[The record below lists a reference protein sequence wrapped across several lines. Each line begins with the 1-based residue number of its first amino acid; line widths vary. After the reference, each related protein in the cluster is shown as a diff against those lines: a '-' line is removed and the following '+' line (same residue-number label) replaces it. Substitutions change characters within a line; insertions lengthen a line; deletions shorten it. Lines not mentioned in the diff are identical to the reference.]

1 LTRIIAALFLLLFM
15 SPILAPDAQ
24 AQDSASAEA
33 EKSFFLSFV
42 QNQLSTPNRQIVI
55 SGIQGVLSSEA
66 SIGSITVADRE
77 GVWLR
82 VTNARIVWSR
92 LALLRGR
99 LDINTLAADRI
110 DILRKP
116 LPDESLP
123 SPEAKGFSLPELP
136 LAVILQQ
143 LNIGRIAFGDGVFG
157 LKSEISLAG
166 NLTLESGSLDSN
178 LQVQRLD
185 GPGGEFRI
193 KAAYANQSQQL
204 DLDLTLNEPQ
214 NGIVAN
220 LLNIEGKPPVAL
232 ALKGSGPLSDLL
244 LQLTLD
250 AAGKRVL
257 TGDTKLDRQ
266 SDGLGF
272 KTNLNGEIAALI
284 PPIFRDF
291 FGNETTLIVNGVM
304 RDAGGVGLDRLNIKS
319 NALVLDANGE
329 TTNDGFLKRLKV
341 DATIADPTGKKVILP
356 VKGGQTTVDK
366 AVLAVG
372 FGTSTNNDWSS
383 TVEVTNFTTDSF
395 ASKSIN
401 LVAKGL
407 AENIDN
413 PTARS
418 LTYNVNGEVAGITA
432 TRADIAE
439 ALGELIQLKI
449 NGDWKAGTPVNLKQA
464 LIAANGFSTA
474 LAGTIDKF
482 AYRGDIF
489 VKASSL
495 APFSALAGRDLAGAI
510 DLKANGLVEAL
521 TGGFDLM
528 LDGHA
533 TGMKLG
539 IDAADKVLAGETRI
553 TGGVARG
560 EAGVS
565 AKNFRVENPQT
576 LVTANGTFATG
587 AANFDFGLDLTD
599 LALLS
604 EKAGGALKV
613 KGSARGQDNII
624 ALAFNAGVPEGT
636 LSGRKL
642 TQGDLTFNGT
652 LYKDIVDGKVS
663 GLAFLDGIRA
673 DLATEIALRQDE
685 KRLTNISFIAGG
697 TRLRGDVT
705 QSKQGLYNGNL
716 TLASSD
722 VSTAAALFL
731 VEATGKADATIALSH
746 DDEKQNVDIKGQ
758 IDNLKANDIVVGKA
772 AIALAAQ
779 DIFKVPSANGGV
791 TASDVS
797 ASGIVV
803 NNLDAQATQDGKTT
817 NFKLNAG
824 LNNGARTSL
833 QGALQPTDRGYLLS
847 LANAELT
854 RGALAARLVQPAAIN
869 VAGSNVSFGNIVLD
883 VGQGRVTVGGEVAET
898 LNLAVAIQRLPLDIA
913 NTIKPDLGLGGEIN
927 GTAKVGGTRQRPD
940 VNFDMQARGVTA
952 AALKKAGLDALNL
965 DAKGTSTTDQLNV
978 DAHLTGAGGLDAS
991 AKGSVPL
998 AQGQLGVDFDLKS
1011 FPLTALNGVVKNQ
1024 NLAGVISGRGRVTG
1038 TLQRPNA
1045 EFDLKGAGLSARPL
1059 QEAGLS
1065 PLQLAAAGRFAN
1077 NTLTLSSAKVDGPQG
1092 FTVSASG
1099 NVPVSGSG
1107 LGINVTGNIPL
1118 SLANRFLADR
1128 GTQAR
1133 GNIDLTASV
1142 SGSFAQPQ
1150 IRGMFSANG
1159 AEVIDPEANLRLQ
1172 RITLLGSMEGTT
1184 VTIRTFNASLSTG
1197 GTISATGTIS
1207 TDAAANFP
1215 ANIDI
1220 KLDKARYVDGTL
1232 VAATVTGA
1240 LAVKGPLTRDPVISG
1255 NINIDRAEITV
1266 PESFGGSSA
1275 VIDVKHKDPSKAVE
1289 QTLKRAKAD
1298 QPQVATPI
1306 ARPSV
1311 VRLDINVTAPN
1322 KIFIRGRGLDAE
1334 IGGSVRITGPA
1345 TNVQPVGAFDL
1356 IRGRLGILGQR
1367 ITFTEGQV
1375 TLVGDL
1381 DPDINFVAS
1390 TQGSDITV
1398 NVMVRGRVS
1407 DLEITFSSQPELP
1420 QDEVMARL
1428 IFNRSIS
1435 ELSAFQVARLAA
1447 AAAELAGGSNSSL
1460 LDSLRKN
1467 TGLDDLDV
1475 VTDSKGNAGVRAGR
1489 YIRDNVYLGVEAG
1502 AAGSTKGTIN
1512 LDITPNLKAKGA
1524 VGANGDS
1531 GAGLFFEK
1539 DY

>member
-1 LTRIIAALFLLLFM
+1 MTRILATLFLLLFA
-15 SPILAPDAQ
+15 APAL
-24 AQDSASAEA
+24 AQDSAEA
-33 EKSFFLSFV
+33 EKSYFLSFV

-55 SGIQGVLSSEA
+55 SNIQGVLSSEA

-82 VTNARIVWSR
+82 VTNAKIVWSR

-99 LDINTLAADRI
+99 LDVNTLAAERI

-136 LAVILQQ
+136 LAVILQDLQ
-143 LNIGRIAFGDGVFG
+143 IGRIAFGDGVFG
-157 LKSEISLAG
+157 LRSEISLAG
-166 NLTLESGSLDSN
+166 NLRLEGGSLDSS
-178 LQVQRLD
+178 LQVRRLD
-185 GPGGEFRI
+185 GPGGEFQI
-193 KAAYANQSQQL
+193 KAAYANESQQL
-204 DLDLTLNEPQ
+204 DLDLTLNEPE

-220 LLNIEGKPPVAL
+220 LLNIEGRPPVAL
-232 ALKGSGPLSDLL
+232 ALKGSGPLSDLA

-257 TGDTKLDRQ
+257 TGETKLDRQ

-272 KTNLNGEIAALI
+272 NTTLNGEIAALI
-284 PPIFRDF
+284 PPVFRDF
-291 FGNETTLIVNGVM
+291 FGNETALIVNGVL
-304 RDAGGVGLDRLNIKS
+304 RDAGGVALDRLNIKS
-319 NALVLDANGE
+319 NALALDATGE
-329 TTNDGFLKRLKV
+329 TTNDGFLRRLKV

-356 VKGGQTTVDK
+356 VKGGETTVDK

-372 FGTSTNNDWSS
+372 FGTSTNSDWTSS
-383 TVEVTNFTTDSF
+383 LEVTNLTTDSF
-395 ASKSIN
+395 AAKSVN
-401 LVAKGL
+401 LIGKGL

-413 PTARS
+413 PAARS
-418 LTYNVNGEVAGITA
+418 LTYDVTGDVSGITA
-432 TRADIAE
+432 KRADIAE

-464 LIAANGFSTA
+464 LIAANGLSA
-474 LAGTIDKF
+474 SLAGTINDF
-482 AYRGDIF
+482 AYRGDIL

-495 APFSALAGRDLAGAI
+495 APFSALAGRDLAGSI

-528 LDGHA
+528 LNGYA
-533 TGMKLG
+533 TGMQFG

-553 TGGVARG
+553 TGGLARNANG
-560 EAGVS
+560 LTARDFKIV
-565 AKNFRVENPQT
+565 NPQT
-576 LVTANGTFATG
+576 LVTANGTFASG
-587 AANFDFGLDLTD
+587 AANFDFGVDLTD

-624 ALAFNAGVPEGT
+624 ALAFNAGVAEGT

-642 TQGDLTFNGT
+642 TEGDLTFNGT
-652 LYKDIVDGKVS
+652 LYKGIVDGKVS

-673 DLATEIALRQDE
+673 DLATEIAIHKDD
-685 KRLTNISFIAGG
+685 KRLTNIQFIAGG
-697 TRLRGDVT
+697 TRLRGDVM
-705 QSKQGLYNGNL
+705 QDKKGLLQGNL

-731 VEATGKADATIALSH
+731 VEATGRADATIALSH
-746 DDEKQNVDIKGQ
+746 DEEKQNVDIKGQ
-758 IDNLKANDIVVGKA
+758 IDGLKANDIIIGKA

-779 DIFKVPSANGGV
+779 DIFKVPSANGSV

-797 ASGIVV
+797 AAGIDITS
-803 NNLDAQATQDGKTT
+803 LDAQAAQDGKTT
-817 NFKLNAG
+817 NFKMNAG
-824 LNNGARTSL
+824 LKNGARTSV
-833 QGALQPTDRGYLLS
+833 GGSLQPTDTGYILS
-847 LANAELT
+847 LANADLT
-854 RGALAARLVQPAAIN
+854 RGTLAARLVQPAAIN
-869 VAGSNVSFGNIVLD
+869 VAGSNVSFGDIILD
-883 VGQGRVTVGGEVAET
+883 VGKGKVTVSGEVAET
-898 LNLAVAIQRLPLDIA
+898 LNLAVAIQKLPLDIA

-927 GTAKVGGTRQRPD
+927 GTAKIGGTRVKPD
-940 VNFDMQARGVTA
+940 VNFDMQARGITA

-991 AKGSVPL
+991 ARGSVPL
-998 AQGQLGVDFDLKS
+998 AQGQLGVDFDLRS
-1011 FPLTALNGVVKNQ
+1011 FPLNALNGVVKDQ
-1024 NLAGVISGRGRVTG
+1024 NLAGNISGRGRVTG

-1045 EFDLKGAGLSARPL
+1045 EFDLKGTGLSAKPL
-1059 QEAGLS
+1059 QEAGLA
-1065 PLQLAAAGRFAN
+1065 PLQLTAAGRFAN
-1077 NTLTLSSAKVDGPQG
+1077 NMLTLASAKADGPQG

-1099 NVPVSGSG
+1099 KVPLSGSG

-1128 GTQAR
+1128 GTQAK
-1133 GNIDLTASV
+1133 GVIDVTASIT
-1142 SGSFAQPQ
+1142 GSFARPQ
-1150 IRGMFSANG
+1150 IRGMFSTNG
-1159 AEVIDPEANLRLQ
+1159 AEVLDPEANIRLQ

-1184 VTIRTFNASLSTG
+1184 VTIRTLNAALSTG

-1220 KLDKARYVDGTL
+1220 RLDKARYADGNL
-1232 VAATVTGA
+1232 VVATVTGA

-1275 VIDVKHKDPSKAVE
+1275 VIDVKHKDPSKAVA
-1289 QTLKRAKAD
+1289 QTLKRARAD
-1298 QPQVATPI
+1298 QPKVATPT

-1322 KIFIRGRGLDAE
+1322 RIFVRGRGLDAE
-1334 IGGSVRITGPA
+1334 IGGSVRLTGPA
-1345 TNVQPVGAFDL
+1345 TNIQPVGAFDL

-1381 DPDINFVAS
+1381 DPELNFVAS
-1390 TQGSDITV
+1390 TQGTDITV
-1398 NVMVRGRVS
+1398 NVTVRGRVS
-1407 DLEITFSSQPELP
+1407 DLQISFSSQPELP

-1435 ELSAFQVARLAA
+1435 ELSPLQVARLAA

-1475 VTDSKGNAGVRAGR
+1475 VTDSQGNAGVRAGR

-1502 AAGSTKGTIN
+1502 AGGKTKGTIN

-1524 VGANGDS
+1524 VGSDGDS

>member
-1 LTRIIAALFLLLFM
+1 LTRILATLFLLLFA
-15 SPILAPDAQ
+15 APAL
-24 AQDSASAEA
+24 AQDSAEA
-33 EKSFFLSFV
+33 EKSYFLSFV
-42 QNQLSTPNRQIVI
+42 EEQLSTPNRQIVI
-55 SGIQGVLSSEA
+55 SDIRGVLSSEA

-77 GVWLR
+77 GIWLR
-82 VTNARIVWSR
+82 VTNAKIVWSR

-99 LDINTLAADRI
+99 LDVNTLAAERI

-136 LAVILQQ
+136 LAVILQDLQ
-143 LNIGRIAFGDGVFG
+143 IGRIAFGDGVFG

-166 NLTLESGSLDSN
+166 NVRLEGGSLDSN

-185 GPGGEFRI
+185 GPGGEFKI
-193 KAAYANQSQQL
+193 KAAYANESQKL
-204 DLDLTLNEPQ
+204 DLDLTLNEPE

-232 ALKGSGPLSDLL
+232 ALKGSGPLSDLA

-257 TGDTKLDRQ
+257 TGETKLDRQ

-272 KTNLNGEIAALI
+272 KTTMNGEIAGLI
-284 PPIFRDF
+284 PPVFRDF
-291 FGNETTLIVNGVM
+291 FGNETALIVNGVL
-304 RDAGGVGLDRLNIKS
+304 RDAGGVALDRLNINS
-319 NALVLDANGE
+319 NALALDATGE
-329 TTNDGFLKRLKV
+329 TTNDGFLRRLKV

-366 AVLAVG
+366 AVVAVAY
-372 FGTSTNNDWSS
+372 GTNRGDDWTS
-383 TVEVTNFTTDSF
+383 TVEITNFTSDSF

-401 LVAKGL
+401 LTGKGL
-407 AENIDN
+407 AQNIDN

-418 LTYNVNGEVAGITA
+418 LTYDVTGEVSGITA
-432 TRADIAE
+432 KRADIAE

-449 NGDWKAGTPVNLKQA
+449 NGDWKAGNPVNLTQA
-464 LIAANGFSTA
+464 LIAANGLSA
-474 LAGTIDKF
+474 SLVGTINDF
-482 AYRGDIF
+482 AYHGDIF
-489 VKASSL
+489 VKASSI
-495 APFSALAGRDLAGAI
+495 APFSALAGRDLAGSI

-528 LDGHA
+528 LDGYA
-533 TGMKLG
+533 TGMQLG

-553 TGGVARG
+553 TGGLARNANG
-560 EAGVS
+560 LTARDFKIV
-565 AKNFRVENPQT
+565 NPQT
-576 LVTANGTFATG
+576 LVTANGTFASG

-599 LALLS
+599 LALLA
-604 EKAGGALKV
+604 EKAGGPLKV

-652 LYKDIVDGKVS
+652 LYKGIVDGKVS

-673 DLATEIALRQDE
+673 DLATEIALHRDE
-685 KRLTNISFIAGG
+685 KRLSNIQFIAGG

-705 QSKQGLYNGNL
+705 QDKKGLLQGNL

-731 VEATGKADATIALSH
+731 VEATGKADATIALGH
-746 DDEKQNVDIKGQ
+746 DGEKQNVDIKGQ
-758 IDNLKANDIVVGKA
+758 IDGLKANDIIVGKA

-779 DIFKVPSANGGV
+779 DIFKVPSANGAV

-797 ASGIVV
+797 ASGIDITS
-803 NNLDAQATQDGKTT
+803 LDAQATQDGKTT
-817 NFKLNAG
+817 NFNMNAS
-824 LNNGARTSL
+824 LKNGARTSV
-833 QGALQPTDRGYLLS
+833 GGSLQPTDKGYLLS
-847 LANAELT
+847 LANADLA
-854 RGALAARLVQPAAIN
+854 RGALSARLVQPATIN
-869 VAGSNVSFGNIVLD
+869 VAGSNFTLSDIILD
-883 VGQGRVTVGGEVAET
+883 VGQGKVTVSGEIAET
-898 LNLAVAIQRLPLDIA
+898 LNLAVAIQKLPLDIA

-927 GTAKVGGTRQRPD
+927 GTAKIGGTRVKPD
-940 VNFDMQARGVTA
+940 VNFDMQARAITA
-952 AALKKAGLDALNL
+952 AALKRAGLDALNL
-965 DAKGTSTTDQLNV
+965 DAKGTSTTDRLNV

-991 AKGSVPL
+991 ARGSVPL
-998 AQGQLGVDFDLKS
+998 AQGQLGVDFDLRS
-1011 FPLTALNGVVKNQ
+1011 FPLNALNGVVTGQ
-1024 NLAGVISGRGRVTG
+1024 NLAGNISGRGRVTG
-1038 TLQRPNA
+1038 TLQKPNA

-1059 QEAGLS
+1059 QEAGLA

-1077 NTLTLSSAKVDGPQG
+1077 NTLTLSSAKADGPQG

-1099 NVPVSGSG
+1099 NVPLSGSG

-1118 SLANRFLADR
+1118 SLANRFMADR
-1128 GTQAR
+1128 GTQAK
-1133 GNIDLTASV
+1133 GVIEVTASV
-1142 SGSFAQPQ
+1142 TGSFAQPQ
-1150 IRGMFSANG
+1150 VRGMFSANG
-1159 AEVIDPEANLRLQ
+1159 AEVLDPEANIRLQ
-1172 RITLLGSMEGTT
+1172 RITLLGSMEGRT
-1184 VTIRTFNASLSTG
+1184 VTIRTLNAALSTG
-1197 GTISATGTIS
+1197 GTISVTGTIS

-1220 KLDKARYVDGTL
+1220 RLDKARYADGNL
-1232 VAATVTGA
+1232 VVATVTGA

-1266 PESFGGSSA
+1266 PESFGGSNA
-1275 VIDVKHKDPSKAVE
+1275 VIDVKHKDPSKAVA

-1298 QPQVATPI
+1298 QPQVATPT

-1334 IGGSVRITGPA
+1334 IGGSVRLTGPA
-1345 TNVQPVGAFDL
+1345 TDIQPVGAFDL

-1381 DPDINFVAS
+1381 DPELNFVAS
-1390 TQGSDITV
+1390 TQGTDITV
-1398 NVMVRGRVS
+1398 NVTVRGRVS
-1407 DLEITFSSQPELP
+1407 DLQISFSSQPELP

-1428 IFNRSIS
+1428 IFNRSIT
-1435 ELSAFQVARLAA
+1435 ELSPLQVARLAA
-1447 AAAELAGGSNSSL
+1447 AAAELAGSSNSSL
-1460 LDSLRKN
+1460 LESLRKS

-1475 VTDSKGNAGVRAGR
+1475 VTDSQGNAGVRAGR

-1502 AAGSTKGTIN
+1502 AAGKTKGTIN
-1512 LDITPNLKAKGA
+1512 LDITPNLKAKGS
-1524 VGANGDS
+1524 VGSDGDS

>member
-1 LTRIIAALFLLLFM
+1 MTRILAIIFLLL
-15 SPILAPDAQ
+15 LAAPAT
-24 AQDSASAEA
+24 AQDSAEA
-33 EKSFFLSFV
+33 EKSYFLSFV

-55 SGIQGVLSSEA
+55 SDIQGVLSSEA

-77 GVWLR
+77 GVWLK
-82 VTNARIVWSR
+82 VTNAKIVWSR

-99 LDINTLAADRI
+99 LDVNTLAAERI

-136 LAVILQQ
+136 LAVILQDLQ
-143 LNIGRIAFGDGVFG
+143 IGRIAFGDGVFG
-157 LKSEISLAG
+157 LRSEISLAG
-166 NLTLESGSLDSN
+166 NLRLEGGSLDSS
-178 LQVQRLD
+178 LQVRRLD
-185 GPGGEFRI
+185 GPGGEFQI
-193 KAAYANQSQQL
+193 KAAYANESQQL
-204 DLDLTLNEPQ
+204 DLDLTLNEPE

-220 LLNIEGKPPVAL
+220 LLNIEGKPPVTL
-232 ALKGSGPLSDLL
+232 ALKGSGPLSDLA

-257 TGDTKLDRQ
+257 TGETRLDRQ
-266 SDGLGF
+266 SDGLQF
-272 KTNLNGEIAALI
+272 NTTLNGEIAALI
-284 PPIFRDF
+284 PPVFRDF
-291 FGNETTLIVNGVM
+291 FGNETALIINGTL
-304 RDAGGVGLDRLNIKS
+304 RDAGGVALDRLNIKS
-319 NALVLDANGE
+319 NALALDATGE
-329 TTNDGFLKRLKV
+329 TTNDGFLRQLKV

-366 AVLAVG
+366 AVLAVA
-372 FGTSTNNDWSS
+372 FGTSNNNDWTSNI
-383 TVEVTNFTTDSF
+383 EVTNLTTDSF
-395 ASKSIN
+395 AAKSVNI
-401 LVAKGL
+401 LGRGL

-418 LTYNVNGEVAGITA
+418 LTYDVNGDVSGITA
-432 TRADIAE
+432 KRADIAE
-439 ALGELIQLKI
+439 ALGEVIQLKI
-449 NGDWKAGTPVNLKQA
+449 NGDWKAGAPVNLRQA
-464 LIAANGFSTA
+464 LVAANGFSAA
-474 LAGTIDKF
+474 LAGTINDF
-482 AYRGDIF
+482 AYRGDIL
-489 VKASSL
+489 VKASSI
-495 APFSALAGRDLAGAI
+495 APFSALAGRELAGSI

-528 LDGHA
+528 LDGHT
-533 TGMKLG
+533 TGMQLG
-539 IDAADKVLAGETRI
+539 IEAADKVLAGETRI
-553 TGGVARG
+553 TGGLARG
-560 EAGVS
+560 EAGLS
-565 AKNFRVENPQT
+565 AKDFKVENPQT
-576 LVTANGTFATG
+576 LVTANGTFASG

-652 LYKDIVDGKVS
+652 LYKGIVDGKVS
-663 GLAFLDGIRA
+663 GLALLDGIRA
-673 DLATEIALRQDE
+673 DLATEIALHKDE
-685 KRLTNISFIAGG
+685 KRLSNVSFIAGG

-705 QSKQGLYNGNL
+705 QNKKGLLQGNL

-731 VEATGKADATIALSH
+731 VEATGKADATIALTH
-746 DDEKQNVDIKGQ
+746 DEEKQNVDINGQ
-758 IDNLKANDIVVGKA
+758 IDGLKANDIVVGKA

-779 DIFKVPSANGGV
+779 DIFRVPSANGSV
-791 TASDVS
+791 TASNVS
-797 ASGIVV
+797 AAGIDV

-817 NFKLNAG
+817 IFTMSAG
-824 LNNGARTSL
+824 LKNGARTLVGGS
-833 QGALQPTDRGYLLS
+833 LQPTDAGYRLS
-847 LANAELT
+847 LANADLT
-854 RGALAARLVQPAAIN
+854 RGALAARLVQPATID
-869 VAGSNVSFGNIVLD
+869 VAGSNFSLSDIILD
-883 VGQGRVTVGGEVAET
+883 VGQGRVTVSGEVAET
-898 LNLAVAIQRLPLDIA
+898 LNLAVAIQKLPLDIA
-913 NTIKPDLGLGGEIN
+913 NTIKPDLGLGGEVN
-927 GTAKVGGTRQRPD
+927 GTAKIGGTRQKPD
-940 VNFDMQARGVTA
+940 VNFDVQARAITA
-952 AALKKAGLDALNL
+952 AALKQVGLDALNL
-965 DAKGTSTTDQLNV
+965 DAKGTSTTDLLNI

-991 AKGSVPL
+991 ARGAVPL
-998 AQGQLGVDFDLKS
+998 AQGQLGVDFELRS
-1011 FPLTALNGVVKNQ
+1011 FPLTALNGVVKGQ
-1024 NLAGVISGRGRVTG
+1024 NLAGNISGRGRVTG

-1045 EFDLKGAGLSARPL
+1045 EFDLKGTGLSARPL
-1059 QEAGLS
+1059 QEAGLA
-1065 PLQLAAAGRFAN
+1065 PLQLAAAGRFVN
-1077 NTLTLSSAKVDGPQG
+1077 NTLSLSSAKVDGPQG
-1092 FTVSASG
+1092 FTVSANG
-1099 NVPVSGSG
+1099 NVPVSGTG
-1107 LGINVTGNIPL
+1107 LGINVTGKIPL

-1133 GNIDLTASV
+1133 GMIDVNASV
-1142 SGSFAQPQ
+1142 TGNFAKPQ
-1150 IRGMFSANG
+1150 ISGTFSANG
-1159 AEVIDPEANLRLQ
+1159 AEVIDPEANIRLQ

-1184 VTIRTFNASLSTG
+1184 VTIRTLNAALSTG

-1220 KLDKARYVDGTL
+1220 RLDRARYADGNL
-1232 VAATVTGA
+1232 VVATVTGA

-1275 VIDVKHKDPSKAVE
+1275 VIDVKHKDPSKAVA

-1298 QPQVATPI
+1298 QPAVATPT

-1311 VRLDINVTAPN
+1311 VRLDINITAPT

-1381 DPDINFVAS
+1381 DPELNFLAS
-1390 TQGSDITV
+1390 TQGTDITV
-1398 NVMVRGRVS
+1398 NVAVRGRVS
-1407 DLEITFSSQPELP
+1407 DLQITFSSQPELP

-1435 ELSAFQVARLAA
+1435 ELSPLQVARLAA

-1460 LDSLRKN
+1460 LDSLRKS

-1475 VTDSKGNAGVRAGR
+1475 VTDSEGNAGVRAGR

-1502 AAGSTKGTIN
+1502 AAGKTKGTIN
-1512 LDITPNLKAKGA
+1512 LDITPNLKAKGS
-1524 VGANGDS
+1524 VGSDGDS
-1531 GAGLFFEK
+1531 GGGLFFEK

>member
-1 LTRIIAALFLLLFM
+1 MTRIIAVIFLLLFA
-15 SPILAPDAQ
+15 APAV
-24 AQDSASAEA
+24 AQDSSEA
-33 EKSFFLSFV
+33 EKSYFLSFV

-55 SGIQGVLSSEA
+55 SDIRGVLSSEA

-77 GVWLR
+77 GIWLR
-82 VTNARIVWSR
+82 VTNAKIVWSR

-99 LDINTLAADRI
+99 LDVNTLAADRI

-123 SPEAKGFSLPELP
+123 SPEAKPFSLPELP
-136 LAVILQQ
+136 LAVILQDLQ
-143 LNIGRIAFGDGVFG
+143 VGRIAFGDGVFG

-166 NLTLESGSLDSN
+166 NVRLEGGSLDSN

-185 GPGGEFRI
+185 GPGGEFKI
-193 KAAYANQSQQL
+193 KAAYANESQKL
-204 DLDLTLNEPQ
+204 DLDLTLNEPE

-232 ALKGSGPLSDLL
+232 ALKGSGPLSDLA

-257 TGDTKLDRQ
+257 TGETKLDRQ
-266 SDGLGF
+266 TDGLGF
-272 KTNLNGEIAALI
+272 QTTVNGEIAGLI

-291 FGNETTLIVNGVM
+291 FGNETALIVNGVL
-304 RDAGGVGLDRLNIKS
+304 RDAGGVALDRLNIKS
-319 NALVLDANGE
+319 NALALDATGE
-329 TTNDGFLKRLKV
+329 TTNDGFLRRLKV

-356 VKGGQTTVDK
+356 VKGGETTVDK
-366 AVLAVG
+366 AVLAVAY
-372 FGTSTNNDWSS
+372 GTNRGDDWTS
-383 TVEVTNFTTDSF
+383 TVEITNFTSDSF

-401 LVAKGL
+401 LIGRGL
-407 AENIDN
+407 AQNIDN
-413 PTARS
+413 PTERS
-418 LTYNVNGEVAGITA
+418 LTYDVTGDISGVTA
-432 TRADIAE
+432 KRADIAE

-449 NGDWKAGTPVNLKQA
+449 NGDWKAGNPVNLKQA
-464 LIAANGFSTA
+464 LIAANGLSASLT
-474 LAGTIDKF
+474 GTINDF
-482 AYRGDIF
+482 AYSGDIF
-489 VKASSL
+489 VKASSI
-495 APFSALAGRDLAGAI
+495 APFSALAGRDLAGSI

-528 LDGHA
+528 LDGYA
-533 TGMKLG
+533 TGMQLG

-553 TGGVARG
+553 TGGLARNANG
-560 EAGVS
+560 LTAR
-565 AKNFRVENPQT
+565 NFKVVNPQT
-576 LVTANGTFATG
+576 LVTADGTFASG
-587 AANFDFGLDLTD
+587 AANFDFGLNLTD

-613 KGSARGQDNII
+613 RGSARGQDNII

-652 LYKDIVDGKVS
+652 LYKGIVDGKVS

-673 DLATEIALRQDE
+673 DLATEIAVHDDE
-685 KRLTNISFIAGG
+685 KRLSNIQFIAGG

-705 QSKQGLYNGNL
+705 QDKKGLLQGNL

-731 VEATGKADATIALSH
+731 VEATGKADATIALAH
-746 DDEKQNVDIKGQ
+746 DGEKQNVDIKGQ
-758 IDNLKANDIVVGKA
+758 IDGLKANDIVIGKA
-772 AIALAAQ
+772 AVALAAQ
-779 DIFKVPSANGGV
+779 DIFKVPSANGSV

-797 ASGIVV
+797 ASGIDITG
-803 NNLDAQATQDGKTT
+803 LDAQAAQDGKTT
-817 NFKLNAG
+817 NFKMNAG
-824 LNNGARTSL
+824 LKNGARTSV
-833 QGALQPTDRGYLLS
+833 GGSLQPTDKGYLLS
-847 LANAELT
+847 LANADLT
-854 RGALAARLVQPAAIN
+854 RGALSARLVQPATIN
-869 VAGSNVSFGNIVLD
+869 VAGSNFTLSDIILD
-883 VGQGRVTVGGEVAET
+883 VGHGKVTVSGEIAET

-927 GTAKVGGTRQRPD
+927 GTARIGGTRVKPD
-940 VNFDMQARGVTA
+940 VNFDMQARAITA

-965 DAKGTSTTDQLNV
+965 DAKGTSTTDRLNV

-991 AKGSVPL
+991 AKGSIPL

-1011 FPLTALNGVVKNQ
+1011 FPLNALNDVVKGQ
-1024 NLAGVISGRGRVTG
+1024 NLAGNISGRGRVTG

-1059 QEAGLS
+1059 QEAGLA

-1077 NTLTLSSAKVDGPQG
+1077 NTLTLSSAKADGPQG

-1099 NVPVSGSG
+1099 NVPLSGSG

-1118 SLANRFLADR
+1118 FLANRFMADR
-1128 GTQAR
+1128 GTQAK
-1133 GNIDLTASV
+1133 GVIEVTASV
-1142 SGSFAQPQ
+1142 TGSFAQPQ
-1150 IRGMFSANG
+1150 IRGMFSTNG
-1159 AEVIDPEANLRLQ
+1159 AEVLDPEANIRLQ
-1172 RITLLGSMEGTT
+1172 RITLLGSMDGTT
-1184 VTIRTFNASLSTG
+1184 ITIRTLNAALSTG

-1220 KLDKARYVDGTL
+1220 RLDKARYADGNL
-1232 VAATVTGA
+1232 VVATVTGA

-1266 PESFGGSSA
+1266 PESFGGSNA
-1275 VIDVKHKDPSKAVE
+1275 VIDVKHRDPSRAVE
-1289 QTLKRAKAD
+1289 QTLKRARAD
-1298 QPQVATPI
+1298 QPQVATPT

-1322 KIFIRGRGLDAE
+1322 RIFIRGRGLDAE
-1334 IGGSVRITGPA
+1334 IGGSVRLTGPA
-1345 TNVQPVGAFDL
+1345 TDIQPVGAFDL

-1381 DPDINFVAS
+1381 DPELNFVAS
-1390 TQGSDITV
+1390 TQGTDITV
-1398 NVMVRGRVS
+1398 NVTVRGRVS
-1407 DLEITFSSQPELP
+1407 DLQISFSSQPELP

-1435 ELSAFQVARLAA
+1435 ELSPLQVARLAA

-1460 LDSLRKN
+1460 LESLRKS

-1475 VTDSKGNAGVRAGR
+1475 VTDSQGNAGVRAGR

-1502 AAGSTKGTIN
+1502 AAGKTKGTIN
-1512 LDITPNLKAKGA
+1512 LDITPSLKAKGSI
-1524 VGANGDS
+1524 GSDGDS

>member
-1 LTRIIAALFLLLFM
+1 MTRIIAVIFLLLFA
-15 SPILAPDAQ
+15 APAV
-24 AQDSASAEA
+24 AQDSAEA
-33 EKSFFLSFV
+33 EKSYFLSFV

-55 SGIQGVLSSEA
+55 SNIQGVLSSEA

-82 VTNARIVWSR
+82 VTNAKIVWSR

-99 LDINTLAADRI
+99 LDVNTLAAERI
-110 DILRKP
+110 DVLRKP

-136 LAVILQQ
+136 LAVILQELQ
-143 LNIGRIAFGDGVFG
+143 IGRIAFGDGVFG
-157 LKSEISLAG
+157 LRSEISLAG
-166 NLTLESGSLDSN
+166 NLRLEAGSLDSSV
-178 LQVQRLD
+178 QVRRLD
-185 GPGGEFRI
+185 GPGGEFQI
-193 KAAYANQSQQL
+193 KAAYANESQQL
-204 DLDLTLNEPQ
+204 DLDLTLNEPE

-220 LLNIEGKPPVAL
+220 LLNIEGRPPVAL
-232 ALKGSGPLSDLL
+232 ALKGSGPLGDLG

-250 AAGKRVL
+250 AAGRRVL
-257 TGDTKLDRQ
+257 TGEARLDRE
-266 SDGLGF
+266 SDGLRF
-272 KTNLNGEIAALI
+272 NTTLNGEIAALI
-284 PPIFRDF
+284 PPVFRDF
-291 FGNETTLIVNGVM
+291 FGDETALIVNGTL
-304 RDAGGVGLDRLNIKS
+304 RDAGGVALDRLNIKS
-319 NALVLDANGE
+319 NALALDATGE
-329 TTNDGFLKRLKV
+329 TTSDGFLRQLKV

-366 AVLAVG
+366 AVLTVS
-372 FGTSTNNDWSS
+372 FGASANNDWTSS
-383 TVEVTNFTTDSF
+383 IEVTNLTTDTF
-395 ASKSIN
+395 AAKSVNIIG
-401 LVAKGL
+401 KGL

-413 PTARS
+413 PTTRS
-418 LTYNVNGEVAGITA
+418 LTYDVTGDVSGITA
-432 TRADIAE
+432 KRADVAE
-439 ALGELIQLKI
+439 ALGDVIQLKI
-449 NGDWKAGTPVNLKQA
+449 NGDWKAGTPVNLRQA
-464 LIAANGFSTA
+464 LVAANGFSAA
-474 LAGTIDKF
+474 LAGTINDF

-495 APFSALAGRDLAGAI
+495 APFSALAGRDLAGSI
-510 DLKANGLVEAL
+510 DLKASGLVEAL
-521 TGGFDLM
+521 KGGFDLM

-533 TGMKLG
+533 TGMQLG

-553 TGGVARG
+553 TGGLGRG
-560 EAGVS
+560 EGGLS
-565 AKNFRVENPQT
+565 ARDFKVENPQT
-576 LVTANGTFATG
+576 LLTANGTFASG
-587 AANFDFGLDLTD
+587 AANFDFGLDLAD

-604 EKAGGALKV
+604 DKAAGALKV

-642 TQGDLTFNGT
+642 TQGELTFNGT
-652 LYKDIVDGKVS
+652 LFKGIVDGRIA

-673 DLATEIALRQDE
+673 DLTTEIALHEQE
-685 KRLTNISFIAGG
+685 KRLSNLSFIAGG

-705 QSKQGLYNGNL
+705 QDGKGLLQGNL

-746 DDEKQNVDIKGQ
+746 DDERQNVDINGQ
-758 IDNLKANDIVVGKA
+758 IDGLKANDVAVGKA
-772 AIALAAQ
+772 AITLAAQ
-779 DIFKVPSANGGV
+779 DIFRVPSVNGSV
-791 TASDVS
+791 TASNVS
-797 ASGIVV
+797 AAGIDVTS
-803 NNLDAQATQDGKTT
+803 LDAKAVQDGKVT
-817 NFKLNAG
+817 NFTMNAG
-824 LNNGARTSL
+824 LKNGARTSV
-833 QGALQPTDRGYLLS
+833 GGSLQPTDTGFLLS

-854 RGALAARLVQPAAIN
+854 RGTLAARLVQPATIN
-869 VAGSNVSFGNIVLD
+869 VAGSNVSLGDIILD
-883 VGQGRVTVGGEVAET
+883 VGHGRVTVSGEVAET
-898 LNLAVAIQRLPLDIA
+898 LNLAVAIQKLPLDIA

-927 GTAKVGGTRQRPD
+927 GTARIGGTRQRPD
-940 VNFDMQARGVTA
+940 VNFDVQARAITA
-952 AALKKAGLDALNL
+952 TALKQAGLDALNL

-991 AKGSVPL
+991 ARGSVPL
-998 AQGQLGVDFDLKS
+998 AQGQLGVDFDLRS
-1011 FPLTALNGVVKNQ
+1011 FPLTALNGVVKGQ
-1024 NLAGVISGRGRVTG
+1024 NLAGNISGRGRVTG

-1059 QEAGLS
+1059 QDAGLA

-1077 NTLTLSSAKVDGPQG
+1077 NTLSLSSAKVDGPQG
-1092 FTVSASG
+1092 FTVSANG

-1107 LGINVTGNIPL
+1107 LGINITGNIPL
-1118 SLANRFLADR
+1118 SLANRLMADR
-1128 GTQAR
+1128 GTQAK
-1133 GNIDLTASV
+1133 GVIDV
-1142 SGSFAQPQ
+1142 SATVTGSFSKPQ
-1150 IRGMFSANG
+1150 IRGTFSANG
-1159 AEVIDPEANLRLQ
+1159 AEVIDPEANIRLQ

-1184 VTIRTFNASLSTG
+1184 VTIRTLNAALSTG

-1220 KLDKARYVDGTL
+1220 RLDRARYADGNL
-1232 VAATVTGA
+1232 VVATVTGA
-1240 LAVKGPLTRDPVISG
+1240 LAINGPLTRDPVISG

-1266 PESFGGSSA
+1266 PESFGGASA
-1275 VIDVKHKDPSKAVE
+1275 MIDVRHKDPSKAVL

-1298 QPQVATPI
+1298 QPAVATPT

-1311 VRLDINVTAPN
+1311 VRLDINITAPN
-1322 KIFIRGRGLDAE
+1322 RIFIRGRGLDAE
-1334 IGGSVRITGPA
+1334 IGGSVRVTGPA
-1345 TNVQPVGAFDL
+1345 TNVQPVGGFDL

-1381 DPDINFVAS
+1381 DPELNFVAS
-1390 TQGSDITV
+1390 TQGTDITV
-1398 NVMVRGRVS
+1398 NVTVRGRVS
-1407 DLEITFSSQPELP
+1407 DLQITFSSQPELP

-1435 ELSAFQVARLAA
+1435 ELSPLQVARLAA

-1460 LDSLRKN
+1460 LESLRKS

-1475 VTDSKGNAGVRAGR
+1475 VTDSQGNAGVRAGR

-1502 AAGSTKGTIN
+1502 AAGKTKGTIN
-1512 LDITPNLKAKGA
+1512 LDITPNLKAKGS
-1524 VGANGDS
+1524 VGSDGDS
-1531 GAGLFFEK
+1531 GGGLFFEK

>member
-1 LTRIIAALFLLLFM
+1 LTRILAALFLLLFA
-15 SPILAPDAQ
+15 APAL
-24 AQDSASAEA
+24 AQDSAEA
-33 EKSFFLSFV
+33 EKSYFLSFV
-42 QNQLSTPNRQIVI
+42 QDQLSTPNRQIVI
-55 SGIQGVLSSEA
+55 SNIQGVLSSEA
-66 SIGSITVADRE
+66 SIGSITIADRE
-77 GVWLR
+77 GIWLKI
-82 VTNARIVWSR
+82 TNAKIVWSR

-99 LDINTLAADRI
+99 LDINSLGAERI

-123 SPEAKGFSLPELP
+123 PPEAKGFSLPELP
-136 LAVILQQ
+136 LAVILQDLQ
-143 LNIGRIAFGDGVFG
+143 IGRIAFGDGVFG

-166 NLTLESGSLDSN
+166 NLKLEGGSLDSN

-185 GPGGEFRI
+185 GPGGEFKI
-193 KAAYANQSQQL
+193 KAAYANESQKL

-232 ALKGSGPLSDLL
+232 ALKGSGPLSDLA

-250 AAGKRVL
+250 AASKRVL
-257 TGDTKLDRQ
+257 TGETRLNRE

-272 KTNLNGEIAALI
+272 KTTLNGEIATLI
-284 PPIFRDF
+284 PPVFRDF
-291 FGNETTLIVNGVM
+291 FGNETALIVNGKLH
-304 RDAGGVGLDRLNIKS
+304 DAGGVTLDRLNIKS
-319 NALVLDANGE
+319 NALALDATGE
-329 TTNDGFLKRLKV
+329 TTNDGFLRRLKV

-366 AVLAVG
+366 AVLAVAY
-372 FGTSTNNDWSS
+372 GTNRGDDWTSS
-383 TVEVTNFTTDSF
+383 VEVTNFTSDSF

-401 LVAKGL
+401 LVGKGL
-407 AENIDN
+407 AQNIDN

-418 LTYNVNGEVAGITA
+418 LTYDVTGDVSGITA
-432 TRADIAE
+432 KRADIAE

-449 NGDWKAGTPVNLKQA
+449 NGDWKAGNPVNLKQA
-464 LIAANGFSTA
+464 LVAANGLSASLT
-474 LAGTIDKF
+474 GTINDF
-482 AYRGDIF
+482 AYSGDIF
-489 VKASSL
+489 VKASSI
-495 APFSALAGRDLAGAI
+495 APFSALAGRDLTGSI
-510 DLKANGLVEAL
+510 DLKATGLVEVL

-528 LDGHA
+528 LDGFA
-533 TGMKLG
+533 TGMQLG

-553 TGGVARG
+553 IGGLARNANG
-560 EAGVS
+560 LS
-565 AKNFRVENPQT
+565 ARNFKIVNPQT
-576 LVTANGTFATG
+576 LVTANGTFASG

-604 EKAGGALKV
+604 KKAGGPLKV

-652 LYKDIVDGKVS
+652 LYKGVVDGKLS

-673 DLATEIALRQDE
+673 DLATEIALHEDE
-685 KRLTNISFIAGG
+685 KRLSNIQFIAGG

-705 QSKQGLYNGNL
+705 QDKKGLLQGNL

-731 VEATGKADATIALSH
+731 VEATGKADATIALAH

-758 IDNLKANDIVVGKA
+758 IDGLKANDIVVAKA

-779 DIFKVPSANGGV
+779 DIFKVPSANGSV
-791 TASDVS
+791 TASNVS
-797 ASGIVV
+797 ASGIDITS
-803 NNLDAQATQDGKTT
+803 LDAQANQDGKIT
-817 NFKLNAG
+817 NFKMNAG
-824 LNNGARTSL
+824 LNNGARTSV
-833 QGALQPTDRGYLLS
+833 GGSLQPTDTGYLLS
-847 LANAELT
+847 LANADLT
-854 RGALAARLVQPAAIN
+854 RGALSARLVQPATIN
-869 VAGSNVSFGNIVLD
+869 VAGSNFSLSDIILD
-883 VGQGRVTVGGEVAET
+883 VGQGKVTVSGEVAET
-898 LNLAVAIQRLPLDIA
+898 LNLAVAIQKLPLDIA
-913 NTIKPDLGLGGEIN
+913 NTVKPDLGLGGEIN
-927 GTAKVGGTRQRPD
+927 GTAKIGGTRQKPD
-940 VNFDMQARGVTA
+940 VNFDVKARAITA
-952 AALKKAGLDALNL
+952 AALKQAGLDALNL

-1011 FPLTALNGVVKNQ
+1011 FPLNALNGVVKGQ
-1024 NLAGVISGRGRVTG
+1024 NLAGNISGRGRVTG
-1038 TLQRPNA
+1038 TLQKPNA
-1045 EFDLKGAGLSARPL
+1045 EFDLKGAGLSAKPL

-1077 NTLTLSSAKVDGPQG
+1077 NTLTLSSAKADGPQG
-1092 FTVSASG
+1092 FTVSANG
-1099 NVPVSGSG
+1099 NVLASGSG
-1107 LGINVTGNIPL
+1107 LGINITGNIPL
-1118 SLANRFLADR
+1118 SLANRFMADR
-1128 GTQAR
+1128 GTQAK
-1133 GNIDLTASV
+1133 GAIEVTASV
-1142 SGSFAQPQ
+1142 TGSFAQPQ
-1150 IRGMFSANG
+1150 IRGTFSTSG
-1159 AEVIDPEANLRLQ
+1159 AEVIDPQANIRLQ
-1172 RITLLGSMEGTT
+1172 RITLLGSMEGRT
-1184 VTIRTFNASLSTG
+1184 VTIRTLNAALSTG

-1220 KLDKARYVDGTL
+1220 KLDKARYADGNL
-1232 VAATVTGA
+1232 VVATVTGA

-1275 VIDVKHKDPSKAVE
+1275 VIDVKHKDPSKAVA

-1298 QPQVATPI
+1298 QPQVATPS

-1334 IGGSVRITGPA
+1334 IGGSVRLTGPA
-1345 TNVQPVGAFDL
+1345 TDIQPVGAFDL

-1381 DPDINFVAS
+1381 DPELNFVAS
-1390 TQGSDITV
+1390 TQGTDITV
-1398 NVMVRGRVS
+1398 NVTVRGRVS
-1407 DLEITFSSQPELP
+1407 DLQITFSSQPELP

-1435 ELSAFQVARLAA
+1435 ELSPLQVARLAA

-1460 LDSLRKN
+1460 LDSLRKS

-1475 VTDSKGNAGVRAGR
+1475 VTDSQGNAGVRAGR

-1502 AAGSTKGTIN
+1502 AAGKTKGTIN
-1512 LDITPNLKAKGA
+1512 LDITPNLKAKGS
-1524 VGANGDS
+1524 VGSDGDS